1 MPVVYVTRYML
12 QTSKDAFNLI
22 QSVVEKL
29 LYFVILGSSCRRYRP
44 RTQAFRSGFFLAAFC
59 PEQKSLGSKLRQD
72 SCCGTF
78 DVAYKREAHACCIV
92 HVIAQIIGWR
102 LLAMQP
108 VRHIAVMHDL
118 TCQTVVIARTLLV

>member
-1 MPVVYVTRYML
+1 MPVVYVTRYTL
-12 QTSKDAFNLI
+12 QTSKDGSNLI

-44 RTQAFRSGFFLAAFC
+44 RTQAFRSGFCLAAFC
-59 PEQKSLGSKLRQD
+59 LEQKSLSSKLRQD

-78 DVAYKREAHACCIV
+78 DVAYKREACCIV
-92 HVIAQIIGWR
+92 HVIVQIIGWR

-118 TCQTVVIARTLLV
+118 TCQTVVIA